1 MIDDAVGSVIKTL
14 KEKNLYDNTVIIF
27 TSDHG
32 DYMGDF
38 SLMLKGALPFQSITK
53 VPFIW
58 SDPEDRK
65 SKKSDALSSTL
76 DIAPTI
82 LSRANVKPYWG
93 IQGKDISESIK
104 SNKSFRDDL
113 MIEFHDNIVRF
124 GFDKPAF
131 VRSLISGKYR
141 FTLYKDQIF
150 GELYDLEND
159 PFETNNLY
167 DDEKFS
173 DVRSKLYKKLINQ
186 MMENIDKSPAPK
198 RLA

>member
-1 MIDDAVGSVIKTL
+1 
-14 KEKNLYDNTVIIF
+14 
-27 TSDHG
+27 
-32 DYMGDF
+32 
-38 SLMLKGALPFQSITK
+38 
-53 VPFIW
+53 
-58 SDPEDRK
+58 
-65 SKKSDALSSTL
+65 
-76 DIAPTI
+76 
-82 LSRANVKPYWG
+82 
-93 IQGKDISESIK
+93 
-104 SNKSFRDDL
+104 

-186 MMENIDKSPAPK
+186 MMDNIDKSPAPK